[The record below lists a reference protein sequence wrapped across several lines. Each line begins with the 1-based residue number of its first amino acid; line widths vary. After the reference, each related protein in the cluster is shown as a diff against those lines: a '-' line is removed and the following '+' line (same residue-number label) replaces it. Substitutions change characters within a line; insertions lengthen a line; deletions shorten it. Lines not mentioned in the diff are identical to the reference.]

1 MAGFDFYSMNALI
14 KAIDSATLE
23 ECKAQLKT
31 CVEYS
36 KDQSVDGGKRLL
48 WAEFAKIIR
57 KQIKKY

>member
-23 ECKAQLKT
+23 ECKTQLKT

-36 KDQSVDGGKRLL
+36 KNQTIDGGKRALGCNE
-48 WAEFAKIIR
+48 AFACR
-57 KQIKKY
+57 YGLGEG